1 MKKLNLIIDDDEI
14 NNTFC
19 KFIITKVGL
28 EGQFQ
33 SFTNPEAGLE
43 FVTGILNNKDYDKII
58 LFLDINMPIM
68 NGWDFLREFEKI
80 YCSQTDIRIYIL
92 SSSIS
97 DEDISQ
103 AKANKFVEDFISK
116 PLSVPVLGK
125 IKETLLYNL

>member
-28 EGQFQ
+28 DGHFQ
-33 SFTNPEAGLE
+33 SFTNPETGLA
-43 FVTGILNNKDYDKII
+43 FIHALLLNKDYDKVI
-58 LFLDINMPIM
+58 LFLDINMPVM

-80 YCSQTDIRIYIL
+80 YRNQTDIQIYIL

-97 DEDISQ
+97 DSDRSK
-103 AKANKFVEDFISK
+103 AKTNRYVTDFISK

-125 IKETLLYNL
+125 IKEQLAA

>member
-19 KFIITKVGL
+19 RFIISKVGFD
-28 EGQFQ
+28 GHFQ
-33 SFTNPEAGLE
+33 SFTNPEAGLR
-43 FVTGILNNKDYDKII
+43 FVNEIITENHYDKVI
-58 LFLDINMPIM
+58 LFLDINMPVM
-68 NGWDFLREFEKI
+68 TGWDFLKEFEKI
-80 YCSQTDIRIYIL
+80 YKNQIDIQIYIL

-103 AKANKFVEDFISK
+103 AKANKFVKDFISK

-125 IKETLLYNL
+125 IKEELAV

>member
-19 KFIITKVGL
+19 KFIITKVGF
-28 EGQFQ
+28 EGHFQ
-33 SFTNPEAGLE
+33 SFTNPEEGLK
-43 FVTGILNNKDYDKII
+43 FVAGILTNKDYDKII

-68 NGWDFLREFEKI
+68 NGWDFLNEFEKI
-80 YCSQTDIRIYIL
+80 YRNQADMHIYIL

-97 DEDISQ
+97 DADKSQ
-103 AKANKFVEDFISK
+103 AKANKLVKDFISK

-125 IKETLLYNL
+125 IKSELAA

>member
-28 EGQFQ
+28 DGHIQ

-43 FVTGILNNKDYDKII
+43 FVNTILLSKNYDKVI
-58 LFLDINMPIM
+58 LFLDLNMTIM
-68 NGWDFLREFEKI
+68 TGWDFLREFEKI
-80 YCSQTDIRIYIL
+80 YKNQTDMHIYIL

-97 DEDISQ
+97 DSDKSQ
-103 AKANKFVEDFISK
+103 ARANKYVKDFIAK
-116 PLSVPVLGK
+116 PLTLPVLGK
-125 IKETLLYNL
+125 IKEQLAA